1 MIPRDTSAKAYAA
14 QIEAYRRMSPGQSIE
29 IALEL
34 SDIMRGLALTQI
46 REAHPEWSSRQV
58 HLQLVRE
65 IYPDLKLPNADAA
78 V

>member
-1 MIPRDTSAKAYAA
+1 MIPRDTSAKAHAA
-14 QIEAYRRMSPGQSIE
+14 QMEVYRRMTEGESIA

-34 SDIMRGLALTQI
+34 SDMVRGLALDRI
-46 REAHPEWSSRQV
+46 REAHPSWSDRQI

-65 IYPDLKLPNADAA
+65 IYPELKLPDAEPS